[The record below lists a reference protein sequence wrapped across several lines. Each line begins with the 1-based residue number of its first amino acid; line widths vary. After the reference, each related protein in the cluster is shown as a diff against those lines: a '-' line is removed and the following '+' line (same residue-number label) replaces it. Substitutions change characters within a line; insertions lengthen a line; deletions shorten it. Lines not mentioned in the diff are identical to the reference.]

1 MARSF
6 NEIKEDAAK
15 ERECIAAALQQRL
28 ALPADAFTMAWVQRE
43 LAKFHTELSGL
54 ASVLFRQASNTT
66 AIEGRLRAVD
76 EIHGKVQDSMAAI
89 GELLTRV
96 AAIEASV
103 ATVGDVMAR
112 ISSLEQRMER
122 MAAWAQ
128 GQQRQQAQQVKKT
141 SDE

>member
-1 MARSF
+1 MARTYQA
-6 NEIKEDAAK
+6 IKDDAVQ
-15 ERECIAAALQQRL
+15 ERERTALELQQRL
-28 ALPADAFTMAWVQRE
+28 AIPADAFTMAWVQRE
-43 LAKFHTELSGL
+43 MAKFHTELAGL
-54 ASVLFRQASNTT
+54 TRVLCRQASDTT
-66 AIEGRLRAVD
+66 AIEARLRAVD
-76 EIHGKVQDSMAAI
+76 EINSKVHDSMAAI

-103 ATVGDVMAR
+103 ATVGDVAAR

-128 GQQRQQAQQVKKT
+128 GQQRQQAQQGKKP

>member
-1 MARSF
+1 MARTF
-6 NEIKEDAAK
+6 QEIQDAVVQ
-15 ERECIAAALQQRL
+15 ERERTALVLQQRL
-28 ALPADAFTMAWVQRE
+28 AMPADAYTMAWVQRE
-43 LAKFHTELSGL
+43 LAKFHTELAGL
-54 ASVLFRQASNTT
+54 TRVLCRQASDTT
-66 AIEGRLRAVD
+66 ALEARLRVVD

-89 GELLTRV
+89 GELLARV

-103 ATVGDVMAR
+103 AAAGDIAAR

>member
-1 MARSF
+1 MARTF
-6 NEIKEDAAK
+6 QAIQDDVVQ
-15 ERECIAAALQQRL
+15 ERERTALVLQQRL
-28 ALPADAFTMAWVQRE
+28 AMPVDAFTMAWVQRE
-43 LAKFHTELSGL
+43 LAKFHTELAGL
-54 ASVLFRQASNTT
+54 TRVLCRQASDTT
-66 AIEGRLRAVD
+66 ALEARLRAVD

-89 GELLTRV
+89 GELLARV

-103 ATVGDVMAR
+103 TAAGDVAAR

-128 GQQRQQAQQVKKT
+128 GQQRQQVKKT